1 MRAGGARSQALPSP
15 GCASVP
21 ARRRAGGAR
30 SQALPSP
37 GCASVPARR
46 RAGGARSQALPSP
59 GCASVLARRRAGGAR
74 SQALPSPGCAGV
86 SRLCAR
92 RRRALPGTAIPWVRG
107 SQSPVCAPEARA
119 PRHCHPLGA
128 RESVACV
135 RAGGARSQ
143 ALPSPGCAGVSRLYA
158 RRRRALPGTAI
169 PWVRGSQ
176 SPVCAPEARAPRH
189 CHPLGARE
197 SVACMR
203 AGGARFQALPS
214 PGCAGVSCL
223 YARQR
228 RALPGTATLQGQ
240 VFGEAPACHLPFQA
254 SGRPN
259 APFSPCGRRERGD
272 EGQKAREYSKKSIM
286 KRIP

>member
-37 GCASVPARR
+37 GCASVP
-46 RAGGARSQALPSP
+46 
-59 GCASVLARRRAGGAR
+59 ARRRAGGAR

-143 ALPSPGCAGVSRLYA
+143 ALPSPGCAGVSRLCA

-197 SVACMR
+197 SVACVR
-203 AGGARFQALPS
+203 AGGARSQALPS
-214 PGCAGVSCL
+214 PGCAGVSRLC
-223 YARQR
+223 ARRRRALPGTAIPWVRQRSRPQARRR

>member
-59 GCASVLARRRAGGAR
+59 GCAGVSRPQARRRR
-74 SQALPSPGCAGV
+74 ALPGTAIPWV
-86 SRLCAR
+86 RQRSRPQAR

-169 PWVRGSQ
+169 PWVRQRPRPQARRRRAFSGTAIPWVRQ
-176 SPVCAPEARAPRH
+176 RPRPQARRRRALPGTAIPWVRGGQLPVCAPEARAPRH
-189 CHPLGARE
+189 CHLTGAGFWGSPCMPSSVSGIRTPKRSLLPLWEKG
-197 SVACMR
+197 
-203 AGGARFQALPS
+203 AGG
-214 PGCAGVSCL
+214 
-223 YARQR
+223 
-228 RALPGTATLQGQ
+228 
-240 VFGEAPACHLPFQA
+240 
-254 SGRPN
+254 
-259 APFSPCGRRERGD
+259 
-272 EGQKAREYSKKSIM
+272 
-286 KRIP
+286 